1 MRRTLIL
8 AAALA
13 IILLGLWGT
22 AVIYFDESRLKGI
35 VSERLSEQMGRRVEI
50 AGALRFRLFPR
61 PTIEA
66 ENLVMSGNGEAG
78 SRAALRARRVS
89 MSLQFLPLLQG
100 ELSPSGMELSGAVI
114 RLDRKRSGAGGRDPM
129 AAFRSGARLLAGR
142 SLRLADLT
150 LVLPGHRE
158 ERPATLA
165 IDFVELDRFSLD
177 RTAAFR
183 FRGDLGEPPLLED
196 VSVDGLLHV
205 PASPEAPV
213 RLRDIELEGQVAA
226 NGHSLVM
233 TGDLT
238 ASGSDPFRLALA
250 GGRLQVDDR
259 SFDLSFNYHGGARPA
274 FDLLL
279 SGTQLDWLA
288 LHEFTVASGRADPAS
303 LLAAV
308 GQRVDLRSQ
317 VQLAQLHLGSAQFT
331 DVRIDLRSQG
341 GGLGANVAA
350 VFPGGLVEASGLLT
364 EDAGHS
370 LALDVSLAES
380 GRVLEWLGQPAVVQG
395 SGEAALTA
403 AWPTPGGGHYRLE
416 GEFSLWDG
424 SLRIEREAQGESE
437 GEGEDQTGSAR
448 ALPYDRFSGE
458 IRISPGYVELP
469 KFELAGG
476 ELFGTG
482 WAAIELP
489 DGTIGG
495 EIVAG
500 AEGGAWQSLSGTL
513 ASPRLAPMGRAVLLE
528 EEGEAAPPEGDESG
542 Q

>member
-66 ENLVMSGNGEAG
+66 ENLVMSGFGEAG
-78 SRAALRARRVS
+78 SRSAMRARRVS

-100 ELSPSGMELSGAVI
+100 ELSPGGMELSGAVI
-114 RLDRKRSGAGGRDPM
+114 RIDRARSGESGRDPL

-142 SLRLADLT
+142 SLRLTDLT
-150 LVLPGHRE
+150 LVLPGHSE

-165 IDFVELDRFSLD
+165 IQFVELDRFSLD

-183 FRGDLGEPPLLED
+183 FRGDLGEPPLLEN

-213 RLRDIELEGQVAA
+213 RLRDIELEGRLAA
-226 NGHSLVM
+226 NGRRLVM

-250 GGRLQVDDR
+250 GGRLQVGDR

-279 SGTQLDWLA
+279 SGAQLDWLA

-303 LLAAV
+303 LLAAL
-308 GQRVDLRSQ
+308 GQRLDLRSQ
-317 VQLAQLHLGSAQFT
+317 VQLTQLHLGAARLT
-331 DVRIDLRSQG
+331 DVRIDLRSLG
-341 GGLGANVAA
+341 GGLGANMAA
-350 VFPGGLVEASGLLT
+350 VFPGGLVEASGVLSET
-364 EDAGHS
+364 AGHS
-370 LALDVSLAES
+370 LTLDVSLAES
-380 GRVLEWLGQPAVVQG
+380 ARVLEWLGQPPVVRG
-395 SGEAALTA
+395 SGEAALSA
-403 AWPTPGGGHYRLE
+403 AWPTPDGGGYRLE

-424 SLRIEREAQGESE
+424 SLRVERDDR
-437 GEGEDQTGSAR
+437 GEDAGASADAGS
-448 ALPYDRFSGE
+448 LPYDRFSGE

-469 KFELAGG
+469 RFELAGG
-476 ELFGTG
+476 ELSGAG
-482 WAAIELP
+482 WAAVELP
-489 DGTIGG
+489 GGTLGG

-500 AEGGAWQSLSGTL
+500 AESGAWQSISGTL
-513 ASPRLAPMGRAVLLE
+513 ASPRLAPMSRAALE
-528 EEGEAAPPEGDESG
+528 EEGEHDAAPPEGDESG